1 LRFTSGRGAKKYRQP
16 QKPFRNSLKLRS
28 ASERVHNNLRYSV
41 TCGVTLGRSK
51 KAILPAVAEHLNY
64 CEELVAS
71 TSPPVGRGV
80 VSNDAQ

>member
-1 LRFTSGRGAKKYRQP
+1 MAQDNQLLA
-16 QKPFRNSLKLRS
+16 
-28 ASERVHNNLRYSV
+28 VV
-41 TCGVTLGRSK
+41 TFVASK
-51 KAILPAVAEHLNY
+51 KTTLSTAPEHLNY